1 LGLRGFGLPRKK
13 NSDDT
18 TSVNEIER
26 VEESVQEGEKP
37 PKDATGTT
45 KQDGIWLP
53 TGSTLLDLV
62 VGAGRGLGHEA
73 GQLINIV
80 SESQG
85 GKTSV
90 VNEAIANAHHM
101 FGKKFQWIYD
111 STCEGG
117 NTFDTQKLY
126 KMDIIPKKGAVR
138 SQTIQEAFCNISDFL
153 DDLKDDEFGIY
164 ALDSIDAVVSDEIED
179 ITEERRKAFKKGKD
193 FDKGSYQGQ
202 KPKFLSGEFLPQI
215 AAKAEQKNCLVIIIS
230 QLRDN
235 VGGGMW
241 APKDRVSNGRALLF
255 YCSSRIWLKTKSII
269 EKADRQI
276 GVVVQADTRKA
287 RGPKPYRK
295 CNYLFYYEFGIDDV
309 GGNVDFLYD
318 LRTEDKGELSATAEK
333 SEIEWD
339 GATFN
344 RKTLIKHIEDNGLE
358 KVLRERVIQRWN
370 EIEELASKEISER
383 KSRF

>member
-1 LGLRGFGLPRKK
+1 LPRKK

-18 TSVNEIER
+18 SSVNEIEK
-26 VEESVQEGEKP
+26 VEESAQGEEKS
-37 PKDATGTT
+37 PKDAIGTT

-53 TGSTLLDLV
+53 TGATLLDLV

-73 GQLINIV
+73 GQLINLV

-85 GKTSV
+85 GKTALC
-90 VNEAIANAHHM
+90 NEAIANAHHM
-101 FGKKFQWIYD
+101 FGKKFQWVYD

-117 NTFDTQKLY
+117 NTFDTQRLY
-126 KMDIIPKKGAVR
+126 KIDVIPKKGAVR

-153 DDLKDDEFGIY
+153 DDLKADEFGIY
-164 ALDSIDAVVSDEIED
+164 ILDSIDALVSDEIED
-179 ITEERRKAFKKGKD
+179 ISEERRKAFKKGKD

-202 KPKFLSGEFLPQI
+202 KPKFLSSEFLPQI
-215 AAKAEQKNCLVIIIS
+215 AAKAEQKNCLVVIVS

-235 VGGGMW
+235 IGAGLY
-241 APKDRVSNGRALLF
+241 ASKDRVSNGRALLF

-318 LRTEDKGELSATAEK
+318 LRTEERGELSKTKEDMD
-333 SEIEWD
+333 IEWD

-344 RKTLIKHIEDNGLE
+344 RKTLIKHIEDNSLE